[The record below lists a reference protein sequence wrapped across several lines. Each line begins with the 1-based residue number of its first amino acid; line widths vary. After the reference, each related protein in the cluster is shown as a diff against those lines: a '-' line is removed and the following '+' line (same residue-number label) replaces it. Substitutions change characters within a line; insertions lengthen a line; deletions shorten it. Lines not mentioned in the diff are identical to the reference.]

1 MRWNAGVYWLRRSSG
16 SDDRAQHSSGS
27 CDAHAGMPSW
37 NQPRYVNH
45 VLLYLT
51 ASCLQIPKIYTHW
64 ASIILFFY
72 FGLTSLKEVLF
83 APKVC

>member
-1 MRWNAGVYWLRRSSG
+1 MTVLSTVLGAVTPTLV
-16 SDDRAQHSSGS
+16 
-27 CDAHAGMPSW
+27 CPPSW